1 MSGSSTLKLSS
12 PNGPFIADEINK
24 GTRCSVV
31 GIEIR
36 PKGFNGYRVSFAG
49 SIAASGEYR
58 AIPSLIVCT
67 LMACTRKTLPLRSRK
82 LMIQKTKEN

>member
-12 PNGPFIADEINK
+12 PDGSFIADGINE

-49 SIAASGEYR
+49 GIAASGE
-58 AIPSLIVCT
+58 ANHLPPSRTELY
-67 LMACTRKTLPLRSRK
+67 LHF
-82 LMIQKTKEN
+82 